1 MMSIPLFCKKKL
13 SRLRR
18 KMISWEKWKSSMSL
32 NATTTRIILHVKT
45 RTPQSSATRVERRK
59 IANKSGMKEING
71 IGGVELGARGR
82 RNVGVILLLDG
93 KEV

>member
-1 MMSIPLFCKKKL
+1 
-13 SRLRR
+13 
-18 KMISWEKWKSSMSL
+18 
-32 NATTTRIILHVKT
+32 
-45 RTPQSSATRVERRK
+45 VERRK

>member
-1 MMSIPLFCKKKL
+1 
-13 SRLRR
+13 
-18 KMISWEKWKSSMSL
+18 
-32 NATTTRIILHVKT
+32 
-45 RTPQSSATRVERRK
+45 
-59 IANKSGMKEING
+59 MKETNG